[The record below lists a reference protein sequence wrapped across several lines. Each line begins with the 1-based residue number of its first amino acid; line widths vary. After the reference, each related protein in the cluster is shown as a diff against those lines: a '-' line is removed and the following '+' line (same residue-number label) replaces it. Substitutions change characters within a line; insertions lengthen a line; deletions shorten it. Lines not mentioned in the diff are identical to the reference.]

1 MMLRQFRLAPS
12 EIDRMPFWE
21 YEFFMKEIN
30 EIAKT
35 ENEAQEKEM
44 SKYDIQGTM
53 KAAQNPSS
61 MMPKISQPQIPKI
74 SMPSS
79 IRL

>member
-35 ENEAQEKEM
+35 ENETQEKEM

-53 KAAQNPSS
+53 KAARNPSK
-61 MMPKISQPQIPKI
+61 MMPSAPTIPKI
-74 SMPSS
+74 SMPST
-79 IRL
+79 IKF

>member
-21 YEFFMKEIN
+21 YEFFMREIN

-53 KAAQNPSS
+53 RAARNPNK
-61 MMPKISQPQIPKI
+61 MMPSTPTIPKI
-74 SMPSS
+74 SMPST
-79 IRL
+79 IKF